1 MIYDKEKG
9 IGGND
14 EVKPMRKKIIRARRR
29 RVGGF
34 TLMEAV
40 FSIMIVGLGVVAMM
54 QLFGSGTKVNA
65 YGNHL
70 SSAVFL
76 AEELQAMTDDVAFDD
91 LLSYDGQTFNGVDAN
106 GNPVDLEWIQYVE
119 LWQSGTDGWTAEID
133 AISDVSAVPL
143 PGAFWLLGSGL
154 LALLGLGRKRQ

>member
-1 MIYDKEKG
+1 VIYDKEKG
-9 IGGND
+9 VGGNN
-14 EVKPMRKKIIRARRR
+14 EVKPMRQNIIRTGRRR
-29 RVGGF
+29 EVGF

-91 LLSYDGQTFNGVDAN
+91 LLSYNGQTFNGVDAN
-106 GNPVDLEWIQYVE
+106 EKPVEGLANYQQQLFAEGVTPGDLTVYVGHDQEIIRLTAVVNHQGLE
-119 LWQSGTDGWTAEID
+119 LAR
-133 AISDVSAVPL
+133 IS
-143 PGAFWLLGSGL
+143 WLRSY
-154 LALLGLGRKRQ
+154 

>member
-1 MIYDKEKG
+1 VIYNKEKG
-9 IGGND
+9 VGGNN
-14 EVKPMRKKIIRARRR
+14 EVKPMRQNIIRTGRRR
-29 RVGGF
+29 EVGF

-91 LLSYDGQTFNGVDAN
+91 LLSYNGQTFNGVDAN
-106 GNPVDLEWIQYVE
+106 GNPVEGLNNYQ
-119 LWQSGTDGWTAEID
+119 QQ
-133 AISDVSAVPL
+133 
-143 PGAFWLLGSGL
+143 L
-154 LALLGLGRKRQ
+154 LAEGVTPEDLTVYMGPDPEIIRLTAVVNHQGLELARISWLRSY

>member
-1 MIYDKEKG
+1 
-9 IGGND
+9 
-14 EVKPMRKKIIRARRR
+14 MRQKSIRNQRRR
-29 RVGGF
+29 EVGF

-65 YGNHL
+65 FGNHL
-70 SSAVFL
+70 SSSVFL

-106 GNPVDLEWIQYVE
+106 GNPVEGLTNYQQQILAEGVNPGDLTVYVGPDPE
-119 LWQSGTDGWTAEID
+119 IIRLTAVVTYGGQEM
-133 AISDVSAVPL
+133 ARIS
-143 PGAFWLLGSGL
+143 WLRSY
-154 LALLGLGRKRQ
+154 

>member
-1 MIYDKEKG
+1 M
-9 IGGND
+9 
-14 EVKPMRKKIIRARRR
+14 
-29 RVGGF
+29 
-34 TLMEAV
+34 MEAV

-91 LLSYDGQTFNGVDAN
+91 LLSYNGQTFNGVDAN
-106 GNPVDLEWIQYVE
+106 GNPVEGLTSYQ
-119 LWQSGTDGWTAEID
+119 QQ
-133 AISDVSAVPL
+133 
-143 PGAFWLLGSGL
+143 L
-154 LALLGLGRKRQ
+154 LAEGVTPGDLTVYMGPDPEIIRLTAVVNHQGLELARISWLRSY